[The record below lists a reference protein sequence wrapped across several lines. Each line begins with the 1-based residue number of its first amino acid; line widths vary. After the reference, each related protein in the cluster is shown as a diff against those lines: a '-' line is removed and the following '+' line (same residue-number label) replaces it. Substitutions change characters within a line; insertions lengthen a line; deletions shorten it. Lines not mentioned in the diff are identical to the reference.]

1 MSKGFEGKIY
11 SLQASYIFTKSKI
24 PIYI

>member
-11 SLQASYIFTKSKI
+11 SLQASYIFTKAKI